1 MFMNLIAERFKM
13 HNSRID
19 TKTLTR
25 EIDIFTILVEN
36 FKYPLLGT
44 NRTSTPLTYLTFQ
57 EHQKTAE

>member
-1 MFMNLIAERFKM
+1 M

-19 TKTLTR
+19 RKTLTR